1 MIRRPPR
8 STRTDTL
15 VPYTTLFRSSVA
27 EAAPDVWRLHLVG
40 EPAIADKIAP
50 SPYAHAR
57 IADWKAAQHWI
68 LARLA
73 ESIPAPA
80 AAPVQEGT
88 TPWISPPNS
97 HPSRSEERRDWK
109 ETVSTGRARRS
120 PYPVKK
126 KRAQIK
132 EARTESTIKDNTE

>member
-57 IADWKAAQHWI
+57 IDDWKAAQHWI

-80 AAPVQEGT
+80 AEPVSEGT

-97 HPSRSEERRDWK
+97 PPSASPPPHPHIRK
-109 ETVSTGRARRS
+109 APCRAKLV
-120 PYPVKK
+120 PYVEDQVGDKY
-126 KRAQIK
+126 
-132 EARTESTIKDNTE
+132 